1 MMSYEDLKNS
11 ALILMPNTDS
21 LLATQLLQFFFWP
34 ESEILLTTKLLY
46 ALSI

>member
-11 ALILMPNTDS
+11 ALIPNTDS